1 MSDEKIRQDVLE
13 SLLWSS
19 RVNATHIGVS
29 VRAGIVT
36 LTGHVETFA
45 EKLEAERLA
54 LAVRGVKGVAED
66 IVVRLPQEKKS
77 DDSEIADR
85 AARLLAWD
93 SRLGGCAIQVK
104 VERGWLTLL
113 GEARNA
119 HQRQVAFSDVKRLS
133 GIVGVTDAITLPS
146 APTADDVRGR
156 VERALERQSALK
168 DADLRVS
175 EQMGVIVLSGDVPDW
190 PSRAVARNV
199 AWNTTGVRE
208 VIDNLRIAS

>member
-1 MSDEKIRQDVLE
+1 MYDEKIRQDVLE

-29 VRAGIVT
+29 VRAGIVN

-45 EKLEAERLA
+45 EKLEAEHLA

-66 IVVRLPQEKKS
+66 IVVRLPQDKKS

-119 HQRQVAFSDVKRLS
+119 HQRHVAFSDVKRLS
-133 GIVGVTDAITLPS
+133 GIVGVTDAITLPP
-146 APTADDVRGR
+146 APKADDVRGR
-156 VERALERQSALK
+156 VERALERQAALR
-168 DADLRVS
+168 DADVRVS
-175 EQMGVIVLSGDVPDW
+175 EQKGLVVLSGDVPDW
-190 PSRAVARNV
+190 PSRAIARNV